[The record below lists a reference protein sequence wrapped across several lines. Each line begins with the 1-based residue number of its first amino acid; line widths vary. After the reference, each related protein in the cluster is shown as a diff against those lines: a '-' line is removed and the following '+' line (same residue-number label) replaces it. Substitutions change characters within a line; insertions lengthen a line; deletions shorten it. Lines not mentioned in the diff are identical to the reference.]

1 MTAQRTAPHRIGV
14 MYDRAWAPE
23 GLPGFARAVE
33 ALGVEELW
41 VVEDLG
47 WAGAM
52 SSAAAALG
60 ATERLRVGIGI
71 APAPLRNPVLLAM
84 ELAAL
89 ARMFPQRLTAGIG
102 HGVAEWMAKVGAAPR
117 SSLARL
123 EETVTVVRALL
134 RGEEVTLHG
143 REVQVDGVRL
153 VHPPAADAVPPVI
166 AGVRGPRSLELS
178 GRVTDG
184 TLLDE
189 GNGPDDLTRAL
200 ARIDRGRSGERPHS
214 LNVFTFLH
222 VGEDPAQARAALEVH
237 ADWLPTPLDQVF
249 IAGGAPAAAAA
260 AVRALWAAGAQTVVL
275 RPLGPD
281 PLDQLSALHAALQQP
296 QA

>member
-1 MTAQRTAPHRIGV
+1 
-14 MYDRAWAPE
+14 MYDRDWAPE

-33 ALGVEELW
+33 GLGFDDLW

-52 SSAAAALG
+52 SSAAAALS

-89 ARMFPQRLTAGIG
+89 ARMFPDRLTAGIG
-102 HGVAEWMAKVGAAPR
+102 HGVTEWMARVGASPQ
-117 SSLARL
+117 SPLALL

-143 REVQVDGVRL
+143 REVRVDGVRL
-153 VHPPAADAVPPVI
+153 VHPPTAVPPVVT
-166 AGVRGPRSLELS
+166 GVRRPRSLELS
-178 GRVTDG
+178 GRVADG
-184 TLLDE
+184 TLVDE
-189 GNGPDDLTRAL
+189 GHGPDDLAQAL
-200 ARIDRGRSGERPHS
+200 THIGKGRSGERPHS
-214 LNVFTFLH
+214 LNVFTFFH
-222 VGEDPAQARAALEVH
+222 VGDPAEGRAALEVH
-237 ADWLPTPLDQVF
+237 ADWLEGPLDQVF
-249 IAGGAPAAAAA
+249 TVGGTPAEAAAGIHS
-260 AVRALWAAGAQTVVL
+260 LWAAGAEAVVL

-281 PLDQLSALHAALQQP
+281 PLAQLASVRAALRQP
-296 QA
+296 EA